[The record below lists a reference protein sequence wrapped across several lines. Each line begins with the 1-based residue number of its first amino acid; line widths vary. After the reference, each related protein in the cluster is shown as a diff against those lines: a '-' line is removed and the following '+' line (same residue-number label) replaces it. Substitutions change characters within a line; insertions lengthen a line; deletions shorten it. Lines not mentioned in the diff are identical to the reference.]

1 MMLHRH
7 AQMITA
13 RVGPDGVIITA
24 RTATTP
30 MRLAITRQ
38 VSAALGDCL
47 LTHLERRPIDV
58 ELARRQHAVYERLL
72 AELGYDVRT
81 LPAEPR
87 LPDSV
92 FVEDAA
98 IVLDE
103 VAIITRPGAEVR
115 RLETAAVSQALEP
128 HRRLCFMAPPAT
140 LDGGDVLRV
149 GKTLWVG
156 RSERTDR
163 AGVDQLRALVA
174 PLGYSVAA
182 VPVRGCLH
190 LKSAVTAVGDGTLL
204 LNPAMVDR
212 EVFGDLHLIEV
223 DPAEPMAA
231 NVLAAGG
238 AVVMPAHHPR
248 TRRRLERE
256 GLRVR
261 PVEATEVAKAEGGVT
276 CCSLLVE

>member
-47 LTHLERRPIDV
+47 LTHLERHPIDV
-58 ELARRQHAVYERLL
+58 ELARRQHAAYERLL
-72 AELGYDVRT
+72 AELGYEVRT
-81 LPAEPR
+81 LPAEPD

-103 VAIITRPGAEVR
+103 VAVITRSGAEER
-115 RLETAAVSQALEP
+115 RLETSSVAESLEP
-128 HRRLCFMAPPAT
+128 HRRLLFMESPAT
-140 LDGGDVLRV
+140 LDGGDVLRL
-149 GKTLWVG
+149 GRTLWVG
-156 RSERTDR
+156 RTERTSR
-163 AGVDQLRALVA
+163 EGVDQLRVLVE

-190 LKSAVTAVGDGTLL
+190 LKSAVTEVGEDTLL
-204 LNPAMVDR
+204 LNPAMVDGDA
-212 EVFGDLHLIEV
+212 FGSYRLIEV

-231 NVLAAGG
+231 NALRAAG

-256 GLRVR
+256 GFGVR
-261 PVEATEVAKAEGGVT
+261 PVEASELAKAEGGVT